1 MENTIEFLYLRI
13 NAMQKKIEKLEMT
26 ISEINDY
33 FLIDRNV
40 DTKQLKKGKHNLT
53 QMNNIIQRL
62 ELARPV

>member
-13 NAMQKKIEKLEMT
+13 NAMQKKIDKLEMT

-40 DTKQLKKGKHNLT
+40 DTKQLT
-53 QMNNIIQRL
+53 Q
-62 ELARPV
+62 

>member
-33 FLIDRNV
+33 YLIDRNV
-40 DTKQLKKGKHNLT
+40 DTKQLTK
-53 QMNNIIQRL
+53 
-62 ELARPV
+62 

>member
-40 DTKQLKKGKHNLT
+40 DTKQLTK
-53 QMNNIIQRL
+53 
-62 ELARPV
+62 

>member
-13 NAMQKKIEKLEMT
+13 EAMQKKIDKLEMT

-40 DTKQLKKGKHNLT
+40 DTKQLTK
-53 QMNNIIQRL
+53 
-62 ELARPV
+62 

>member
-13 NAMQKKIEKLEMT
+13 NAMQKKIEKLEMI

-40 DTKQLKKGKHNLT
+40 DTKQLTK
-53 QMNNIIQRL
+53 
-62 ELARPV
+62 

>member
-33 FLIDRNV
+33 FLIDTNV
-40 DTKQLKKGKHNLT
+40 DTKQLT
-53 QMNNIIQRL
+53 Q
-62 ELARPV
+62 

>member
-40 DTKQLKKGKHNLT
+40 DTKQLT
-53 QMNNIIQRL
+53 Q
-62 ELARPV
+62 

>member
-33 FLIDRNV
+33 FLIDRNE
-40 DTKQLKKGKHNLT
+40 DTKQLT
-53 QMNNIIQRL
+53 Q
-62 ELARPV
+62 

>member
-40 DTKQLKKGKHNLT
+40 DTKQLTKWKHNLT
-53 QMNNIIQRL
+53 PTNNIIQRQ

>member
-33 FLIDRNV
+33 FLIDTNI
-40 DTKQLKKGKHNLT
+40 DTKQLTK
-53 QMNNIIQRL
+53 
-62 ELARPV
+62 